1 VSAQQA
7 ANGTGTE
14 LLALYDLARPQARA
28 FYGEVLGW
36 RFSPGRVE
44 DGWQVDDVVPMTG
57 LSGGHRQATG
67 VPMWLVEDIAA
78 AVQRVRDAGGTSTEP
93 QRQPYG
99 VMADCTDDQGMHFYL
114 GQL

>member
-1 VSAQQA
+1 
-7 ANGTGTE
+7 
-14 LLALYDLARPQARA
+14 
-28 FYGEVLGW
+28 
-36 RFSPGRVE
+36 
-44 DGWQVDDVVPMTG
+44 MTG
-57 LSGGHRQATG
+57 LSGGRRQATG

-93 QRQPYG
+93 QRQPYC

>member
-1 VSAQQA
+1 M
-7 ANGTGTE
+7 
-14 LLALYDLARPQARA
+14 P

-44 DGWQVDDVVPMTG
+44 EGWQVEYVVPMTG

-93 QRQPYG
+93 QRQPYA